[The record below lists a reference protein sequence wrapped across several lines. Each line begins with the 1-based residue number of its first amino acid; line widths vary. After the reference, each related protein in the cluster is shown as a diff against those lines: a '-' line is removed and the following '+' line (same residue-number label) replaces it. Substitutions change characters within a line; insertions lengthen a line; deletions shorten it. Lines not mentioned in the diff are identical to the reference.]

1 MGASHKWLSF
11 NFIRIPE
18 RVGVDLGGEEAGWA
32 MAMRGAKGV
41 CIGGLLILV

>member
-1 MGASHKWLSF
+1 M
-11 NFIRIPE
+11 PE
-18 RVGVDLGGEEAGWA
+18 RAGVGLGGEEAGWA